1 MADIETRVAAL
12 EAEIAVA
19 NALMPRME
27 RKLDDH
33 MTETKL
39 SRQCTNDKLDAL
51 IATTNQA
58 KGAALAFDLLR
69 QGVVFLAGIGGLKW
83 LGLIR

>member
-1 MADIETRVAAL
+1 MGDFEMRVAAL

-19 NALMPRME
+19 NALMPRIE

-33 MTETKL
+33 MTETKSSL
-39 SRQCTNDKLDAL
+39 QSTNEKLDAL

-58 KGAALAFDLLR
+58 KGVARAFDLIR
-69 QGVVFLAGIGGLKW
+69 QAAVFLAGIGGLKW
-83 LGLIR
+83 LGIIR